1 MISVIVPVYN
11 ISAVLHYCVDSLIVQ
26 QGDAD
31 CEIILVDDGSTDG
44 SAKTCDEYAQT
55 AGIEVVHKANG
66 GLSSARNA
74 GIDKARG
81 EWLIF
86 VDGDDMLLPGTMK
99 RLAEYC
105 GIIDCDTDYIQYGYQ
120 ETSDYNTAALTP
132 VPAKPC
138 TPVIMDAPADK
149 FAYLYNTGGEA
160 ASMCTKM
167 VRRRIFDTLRFKE
180 GILHEDEQF
189 TTHLL
194 LESKNG
200 AYVSDKPYAYVRRP
214 GSITTHRF
222 NSRRLDI
229 IDIMNERISLLRQAG
244 IDDAVK
250 NFTRR
255 FINNLHLLYM
265 AAAAV
270 GDTASKQRIR
280 KEYSKAL
287 SACNDLNITERL
299 ARLQFPILQSE
310 ALVRKLLHR
319 QLYFD

>member
-11 ISAVLHYCVDSLIVQ
+11 ISAVLHYSVDSLIVQ
-26 QGDAD
+26 QNEAD

-44 SAKTCDEYAQT
+44 SAKICDGYAKT
-55 AGIEVVHKANG
+55 DSIKVVHKANG

-86 VDGDDMLLPGTMK
+86 VDGDDVLLPGTMK

-105 GIIDCDTDYIQYGYQ
+105 DRVDSDVDYIQYGYQ
-120 ETSDYNTAALTP
+120 ETSDYNSATLTP
-132 VPAKPC
+132 IPAKPC
-138 TPVIMDAPADK
+138 TPRILTDAADK
-149 FAYLYNTGGEA
+149 FAYLFNTGGEA

-167 VRRRIFDTLRFKE
+167 VRRRIFDSLRFKE

-200 AYVSDKPYAYVRRP
+200 AYVTDRPYVYVRRP
-214 GSITTHRF
+214 GSITQHRF
-222 NSRRLDI
+222 NSWRLDI
-229 IDIMNERISLLRQAG
+229 IDIMNERLSLLRQAG
-244 IDDAVK
+244 LDDAVK

-255 FINNLHLLYM
+255 FIGNLRLLYM

-270 GDTASKQRIR
+270 GDSASRRRIR
-280 KEYSKAL
+280 KEYRNAL
-287 SACNDLNITERL
+287 SACNDLKITERL
-299 ARLQFPILQSE
+299 ARMGFPMLQTE
-310 ALVRKLLHR
+310 ALVRKLLRR

>member
-1 MISVIVPVYN
+1 MISIIVPVYN
-11 ISAVLHYCVDSLIVQ
+11 ISAVLHYCVDSLIAQ

-44 SAKTCDEYAQT
+44 SAEICDEYAETT
-55 AGIEVVHKANG
+55 AVEVVHKTNG

-86 VDGDDMLLPGTMK
+86 VDGDDVLLPGTIK

-105 GIIDCDTDYIQYGYQ
+105 GIAKNNVDYIQYGYQ
-120 ETSDYNTAALTP
+120 ETSDYSSNGLTP

-138 TPVIMDAPADK
+138 TPRILTAAADK
-149 FAYLYNTGGEA
+149 FAYLLNTGGEA

-200 AYVSDKPYAYVRRP
+200 AYVSDKPYVYIRRP

-229 IDIMNERISLLRQAG
+229 INIMNERISLLRQAG
-244 IDDAVK
+244 LNDAARD
-250 NFTRR
+250 FTRR
-255 FINNLHLLYM
+255 LINNLHLLYM

-270 GDTASKQRIR
+270 GDSASKRLIR
-280 KEYSKAL
+280 KEYRNAL
-287 SACNDLNITERL
+287 SAHNDLKITEKLTRL
-299 ARLQFPILQSE
+299 GFPMLQSE
-310 ALVRKLLHR
+310 AMVRKLLNR